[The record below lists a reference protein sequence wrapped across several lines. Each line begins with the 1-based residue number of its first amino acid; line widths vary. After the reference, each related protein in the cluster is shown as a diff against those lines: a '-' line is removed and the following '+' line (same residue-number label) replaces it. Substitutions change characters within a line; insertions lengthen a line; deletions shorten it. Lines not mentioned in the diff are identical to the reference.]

1 MIKSDLVHRILRQN
15 KHLRLLGAGK
25 IVDTILDE
33 IASALARGDR
43 VEIRGFG
50 TFSVRQRKARPG
62 RNPKTGEQVSVE
74 EKVFPHFK
82 AGKEISRRLNR
93 KAIQGSTP

>member
-1 MIKSDLVHRILRQN
+1 MIKSDLVHRIYRQN
-15 KHLRLLGAGK
+15 KHLRPRDPGK

-33 IASALARGDR
+33 IEAALARGDR

-62 RNPKTGEQVSVE
+62 RNPKTGVQVSIE
-74 EKVFPHFK
+74 QKVFPHFK

-93 KAIQGSTP
+93 N